1 MAVVSIKNKLRRGN
15 LLVGNDPYIP
25 PDFESIATYTVGSG
39 GASSI
44 TFSSIPSTYAHL
56 QLRAFV
62 RTTRTGGPDILGV
75 RYNSDSGNNYADHL
89 LYGDG
94 SSAQVDKDTSYPQQN
109 VHRISS
115 DADTTGIFSGFVIDI
130 LDYANTNKYT
140 TLRSLG
146 GYDANGSGRTV
157 FNSGLWMNTNAVNS
171 IYLFSVY
178 SENFKQYSHF
188 ALYGIKAA
196 S

>member
-1 MAVVSIKNKLRRGN
+1 MAIRSLKNGTYSRS
-15 LLVGNDPYIP
+15 LLVGNAYYLP
-25 PDFESIATYTVGSG
+25 PDYESIATQTVGSG

-44 TFSSIPSTYAHL
+44 TFSSIPSTYTHL

-94 SSAQVDKDTSYPQQN
+94 SSAQVDKDTTYPQQN

-130 LDYANTNKYT
+130 LDYTNTNKYT

-146 GYDANGSGRTV
+146 GYDANGSGRIV
-157 FNSGLWMNTNAVNS
+157 SNSGLWMNTNAVSS

-178 SENFKQYSHF
+178 SENFKQYSRF
-188 ALYGIKAA
+188 SLYGIKG
-196 S
+196 

>member
-1 MAVVSIKNKLRRGN
+1 MAIRSLKNGTFSRS
-15 LLVGNDPYIP
+15 LLVGNAYYLP
-25 PDFESIATYTVGSG
+25 PDYESIATQTVGSG

-44 TFSSIPSTYAHL
+44 TFSSIPSTYTHL

-94 SSAQVDKDTSYPQQN
+94 SSAQVDKDTTYPQQN

-130 LDYANTNKYT
+130 LDYTNTNKYT

-146 GYDANGSGRTV
+146 GYDANGSGRIV
-157 FNSGLWMNTNAVNS
+157 SNSGLWMNTNAVSS

-178 SENFKQYSHF
+178 SENFKQYSRF
-188 ALYGIKAA
+188 SLYGIKG
-196 S
+196 